1 MAFRK
6 ALRITLLGALL
17 ATCGVVAYF
26 LTQPSGYRFSAGDVS
41 FRGSDADLDIDGMH
55 VVQNAEG
62 VKQWELWADSARVYR
77 GKDVTVL
84 KNLRL
89 RFYPNDG
96 ETADVS
102 ARQGTMENKSRNMR
116 ISGDVVILA
125 SDGVSLKTDALR
137 FRPGEKRIASDS
149 RVLIEGARFRLS
161 GTGLR
166 GRTDLGRYELREKVS
181 ATIYGSGEAASPS
194 AERN

>member
-6 ALRITLLGALL
+6 ALRTALLGVLL
-17 ATCGVVAYF
+17 ATCGVIAYF
-26 LTQPSGYRFSAGDVS
+26 LMQPSGYRFSAGDVS

-62 VKQWELWADSARVYR
+62 VKEWELWADSAKVYR
-77 GKDVTVL
+77 GKDITVL

-96 ETADVS
+96 APADVS

-116 ISGDVVILA
+116 ISGDVVILD
-125 SDGVSLKTDALR
+125 SSGVSMKTDSLY
-137 FRPGEKRIASDS
+137 FRPGEKRIDSDS
-149 RVLIEGARFRLS
+149 RVLIEGDRFRLS
-161 GTGLR
+161 GTGLQ
-166 GRTDLGRYELREKVS
+166 GRTDIGHYELREKVS
-181 ATIYGSGEAASPS
+181 ATIYDAGEAASPS
-194 AERN
+194 AGRN